1 MNLPLRIAAVAAWMA
16 LIFFFSSQ
24 TGGESAGLSTRVV
37 DLLAPAFPA
46 LDPAA
51 LGTLVRKAAHVSE
64 FAVLGALLTW
74 AWPREARWSL
84 LAPLLIGIGYAAS
97 DEVHQLFV
105 PGRSGQVSDV
115 LIDAVGVL
123 IGIALVAGVRRRRD
137 RDEG

>member
-1 MNLPLRIAAVAAWMA
+1 VNRALRITAAATWMA

-37 DLLAPAFPA
+37 DLLAPVLPA

-64 FAVLGALLTW
+64 YAVLGALLAW
-74 AWPREARWSL
+74 AWPREARWPL
-84 LAPLLIGIGYAAS
+84 LAPLLIGIGYAVS

-105 PGRSGQVSDV
+105 PGRAGQVSDV
-115 LIDAVGVL
+115 LIDTVGVL
-123 IGIALVAGVRRRRD
+123 IGIAVVAGFRRRRE
-137 RDEG
+137 RAEG

>member
-24 TGGESAGLSTRVV
+24 TGGESAGLSTAVV
-37 DLLAPAFPA
+37 ELLAPALPA
-46 LDPAA
+46 LDPAT

-64 FAVLGALLTW
+64 FAVLGALLAW
-74 AWPREARWSL
+74 AWPRRARWPL
-84 LAPLLIGIGYAAS
+84 LAPLLIGIGYAAL

-115 LIDAVGVL
+115 LIDTVGVL
-123 IGIALVAGVRRRRD
+123 IGIAVVAGARRRA
-137 RDEG
+137 EG